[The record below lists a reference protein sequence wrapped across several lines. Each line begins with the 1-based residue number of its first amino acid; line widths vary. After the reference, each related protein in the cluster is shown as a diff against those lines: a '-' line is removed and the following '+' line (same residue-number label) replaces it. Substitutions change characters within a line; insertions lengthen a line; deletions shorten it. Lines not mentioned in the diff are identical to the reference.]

1 MKNIRIKVEQ
11 NGGEYYGYVNIKSIG
26 DKVELINGHTV
37 KIDEIEITFDEYIT
51 LESIKEIE
59 DNEWIWWEI

>member
-37 KIDEIEITFDEYIT
+37 KIDEIEIAFDEYIT

-59 DNEWIWWEI
+59 DNE